1 MIRSLCSIS
10 RRLIRDFCFALR
22 TIFNLNAEKVS
33 SLWDDED
40 DEKLLKKSEMTAA
53 RQKGRY
59 DGEDEK
65 RYYEDALMGQSSP
78 A

>member
-1 MIRSLCSIS
+1 M
-10 RRLIRDFCFALR
+10 
-22 TIFNLNAEKVS
+22 VS

-40 DEKLLKKSEMTAA
+40 DEKLLKKSEVTAA

-65 RYYEDALMGQSSP
+65 RYYEDAVMVQSLP